1 VHVGS
6 GPAVAPAAR
15 TGVGFTGAHALHY
28 ATTAVRKARAGLFD
42 MDVTVTERTDLIDG
56 FVQHY
61 RERDWIPREFYPLAV
76 GSPHYTIGSAAVR
89 LYTLTPGGHAADPR
103 SWELEGSPLVE
114 DGPRSVLDER
124 QDQTFGRR
132 RQTRAFVVREPAPSH
147 HYRLRVTATDGPR
160 LCLAQV
166 ELLADATGG
175 DS

>member
-103 SWELEGSPLVE
+103 SWELE
-114 DGPRSVLDER
+114 R